1 MAEDEFERRSQA
13 YLNGETPEQQP
24 VSSDQQGLKNVTE
37 SFDGLQNSNF
47 THKDKES
54 EKNK

>member
-24 VSSDQQGLKNVTE
+24 VSSNQQGLKNVTE

-54 EKNK
+54 EKK